1 MGDTMQDTNNK
12 RIAKNTLFLY
22 LRMFINMGI
31 SLYTSRIILNV
42 LGTSDYGIYGVVG
55 SVVVIFTFVNASL
68 SAATSRFITFHMG
81 KKDAKQLKIIFN
93 TALWLHIGLA
103 FIIIIVLESIGV
115 WFLNNK
121 LVIPQERMYAA
132 NWLLQFSV
140 VSSTL
145 GIIKVPFN
153 ATIISHERF
162 DFFAYMSILGSLLKL
177 GIIFL
182 IPFFSYDKLIV
193 YSALLLCV
201 GVLMITIDII
211 YCKLNFKETKITYI
225 YDKETSKAM
234 LSFSGWSFYSNMC
247 FTGRTQGT
255 NFLLNIFGGTTI
267 NAAAGLATTTLNV
280 MEQFAT
286 NLISASRPQIIKNF
300 AQQNYKGMVELLV
313 QTSILANTLY
323 ILIAIPFISELDY
336 VLQLWLINV
345 PPFMKGFCI
354 FLILGEY
361 ISLNNNINY
370 VALQAS
376 SRIRNYCILAGST
389 SIMVI
394 PILYMIFKNG
404 GSLYYA
410 YGIPIMSNL
419 IIFGYNLNSLRK
431 ITSKCN
437 TKISTY
443 VISSIIRPTIC
454 CIPTIILVVLIILN
468 VDAGWN
474 RLLTIIL
481 VSSISTC
488 VFAYFFALS
497 KKMRLSINNY
507 ITKNITWINL

>member
-1 MGDTMQDTNNK
+1 
-12 RIAKNTLFLY
+12 
-22 LRMFINMGI
+22 MFINMGI

-42 LGTSDYGIYGVVG
+42 LGTSDYGIYGIVG

-81 KKDAKQLKIIFN
+81 KNDIKQLKIIFN
-93 TALWLHIGLA
+93 TALWLHLGLA
-103 FIIIIVLESIGV
+103 LFIILALEIIGV

-140 VSSTL
+140 ISSTL

-177 GIIFL
+177 AIIFM
-182 IPFFSYDKLIV
+182 IPLFPYDKLIV

-201 GVLMITIDII
+201 GILMITIDII
-211 YCKLNFKETKITYI
+211 YCKYNFKETKITYI
-225 YDKETSKAM
+225 YDKKTSKAM

-286 NLISASRPQIIKNF
+286 NLISASRPQIIKNY

-323 ILIAIPFISELDY
+323 ILIAIPFISEIDY
-336 VLQLWLINV
+336 ILQLWLINV
-345 PPFMKGFCI
+345 PPFMKGFCV

-370 VALQAS
+370 VVLQAS
-376 SRIRNYCILAGST
+376 SKIRNYCILAGST

-394 PILYMIFKNG
+394 PILYIVFKNG
-404 GSLYYA
+404 GSFYSA
-410 YGIPIMSNL
+410 YGIPIISNL
-419 IIFGYNLNSLRK
+419 IIFGYNLNSVRK
-431 ITSKCN
+431 ITSKSN
-437 TKISTY
+437 TKLSSY
-443 VISSIIRPTIC
+443 VISSIIKPSIC
-454 CIPTIILVVLIILN
+454 CIPTIILVLLIIQSI
-468 VDAGWN
+468 DAGWS
-474 RLLTIIL
+474 RLLTIL
-481 VSSISTC
+481 FVSSISTC
-488 VFAYFFALS
+488 FFVYIFALN
-497 KKMRLSINNY
+497 KKMKHSIKNY
-507 ITKNITWINL
+507 ISKRIS